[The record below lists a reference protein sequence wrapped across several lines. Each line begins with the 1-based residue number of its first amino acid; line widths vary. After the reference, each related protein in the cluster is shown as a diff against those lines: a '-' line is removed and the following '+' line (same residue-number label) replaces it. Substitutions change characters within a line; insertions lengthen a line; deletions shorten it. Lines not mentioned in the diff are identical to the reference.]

1 MERLRKLLEEWLPAQ
16 FSDMEVALNPKQPG
30 TKISGIVA
38 WKGFEG
44 MEPIDRQ
51 SLLRHALRAEFSQ
64 EDYLRVSLL
73 VALTPAEYAV
83 HREPQLV

>member
-1 MERLRKLLEEWLPAQ
+1 MERLRRQLKEWLPVQ
-16 FSDMEVALNPKQPG
+16 FPGMEVALNPKRAG
-30 TKISGIVA
+30 VKISGIVA

-51 SLLRHALRAEFSQ
+51 SLLRHALRDEFSQ
-64 EDYLRVSLL
+64 EEYLRVSLL
-73 VALTPAEYAV
+73 VALTPAEHAV